1 MLQGAARALKEAACA
16 MWDGVERVTEFVCA
30 KVQFHGCDY
39 RTSILGADHRVLLSH
54 CVFLSL
60 CGVWGSCVLS
70 CSSYFISVLLSVAT
84 DVIMKT

>member
-1 MLQGAARALKEAACA
+1 MLQGAARALKQAACV
-16 MWDGVERVTEFVCA
+16 MWDGVERVTAFVCA

-60 CGVWGSCVLS
+60 CGAPMSCHP
-70 CSSYFISVLLSVAT
+70 VA
-84 DVIMKT
+84 VILF